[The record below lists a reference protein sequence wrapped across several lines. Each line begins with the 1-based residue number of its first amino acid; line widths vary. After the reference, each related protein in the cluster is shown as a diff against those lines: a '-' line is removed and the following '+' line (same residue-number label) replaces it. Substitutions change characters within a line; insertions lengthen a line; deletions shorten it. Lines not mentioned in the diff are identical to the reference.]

1 MADGDPV
8 DPNAAPVVDPAV
20 AAANAADPAAAGGKV
35 DPGDGGAGGEQ
46 KPAPVA
52 DVVPRKVFLDRVNE
66 ETNKRRASEQALTE
80 ANKRAADAEA
90 LAARLQQAGAKPG
103 EHAAA
108 PVRTEAQP
116 QPQDF
121 QAQVRIE
128 AQRQRIYE
136 DSVEVLN
143 AGSAAFKDFA
153 DSLGIL
159 KALNVTNDDFVADL
173 VAVDKANA
181 HVILDKLAKDPTR
194 AQTLAAMD
202 SRRRT
207 AELTRMAMA
216 EQAKPAAGAAPA
228 AKPASVSRAPAPAPV
243 LEGTQ
248 ANVVDALT
256 DDKASD
262 QDFSKAWDAKY
273 KTRRTA

>member
-1 MADGDPV
+1 MADGDPI
-8 DPNAAPVVDPAV
+8 DPNAAAAEA
-20 AAANAADPAAAGGKV
+20 AAANAVDPAAAGGAA
-35 DPGDGGAGGEQ
+35 DPGAAGGTPEP
-46 KPAPVA
+46 KPAPVGE
-52 DVVPRKVFLDRVNE
+52 VVPRKVFLDRVNE
-66 ETNKRRASEQALTE
+66 ETNKRRASEQALVE

-103 EHAAA
+103 DQA
-108 PVRTEAQP
+108 PAPARTGAQP
-116 QPQDF
+116 QPGDF

-143 AGSAAFKDFA
+143 AGSAAFKDFS

-181 HVILDKLAKDPTR
+181 HIILDRLAKDPTR

>member
-1 MADGDPV
+1 MADGDPI
-8 DPNAAPVVDPAV
+8 DPNAAAAEAAAANAVDPAV
-20 AAANAADPAAAGGKV
+20 AGGAADPGAAGGT
-35 DPGDGGAGGEQ
+35 PEP
-46 KPAPVA
+46 KPAPVGE
-52 DVVPRKVFLDRVNE
+52 VVPRKVFLDRVNE

-108 PVRTEAQP
+108 PMRTEVQP

-143 AGSAAFKDFA
+143 AGSGAFKDFS

-159 KALNVTNDDFVADL
+159 KALNVTNDDFLADL
-173 VAVDKANA
+173 IAVDKLNA
-181 HVILDKLAKDPTR
+181 HIILDRLAKDPTR